1 MASEPGKR
9 RNRTSGLTSP
19 GYATNQDLGLFRWKT
34 GPSNSKISAWNPR
47 PPASHN
53 HLAETFKVP
62 IIFAP
67 IYVPLLFLAGAVSIP
82 WTYLQKLEQRRQER
96 RFAEQMK
103 KAGRLMQW
111 QEFKQVEANGTGT
124 AIGEYLSM
132 KGPFRLWWTPDD
144 IPATSPHKWKRE
156 RHVTKLGACRNHV
169 SNGQLLLRLF
179 DFRACLLNTAFD
191 ELGLHFGFLSG

>member
-1 MASEPGKR
+1 MESSPTGVTQPPR
-9 RNRTSGLTSP
+9 RKP
-19 GYATNQDLGLFRWKT
+19 
-34 GPSNSKISAWNPR
+34 
-47 PPASHN
+47 
-53 HLAETFKVP
+53 FKVP

-124 AIGEYLSM
+124 AIGEYPSM

-144 IPATSPHKWKRE
+144 IPATSPHRWKRE
-156 RHVTKLGACRNHV
+156 RHVAWREPEFVPFFEWCYARYTDPSRDWLDWF
-169 SNGQLLLRLF
+169 S
-179 DFRACLLNTAFD
+179 FREKSKTN
-191 ELGLHFGFLSG
+191 

>member
-1 MASEPGKR
+1 MESSPTGVTQPPR
-9 RNRTSGLTSP
+9 RKP
-19 GYATNQDLGLFRWKT
+19 
-34 GPSNSKISAWNPR
+34 
-47 PPASHN
+47 
-53 HLAETFKVP
+53 FKVP

-124 AIGEYLSM
+124 AIGEYPSM

-144 IPATSPHKWKRE
+144 IPATSPHRWKRE
-156 RHVTKLGACRNHV
+156 RHVAWREPEFVPFFEWCYARYTDPQSGLARLVLVPGEEQNQLTKILTSARFVSICSFRSLRETSTVKVGLG
-169 SNGQLLLRLF
+169 
-179 DFRACLLNTAFD
+179 
-191 ELGLHFGFLSG
+191 